1 MATEGARDDG
11 SCWRVTSCR
20 GGGCAA
26 SVLCGAVGCG
36 AVRQR
41 GSVAWPAARRHLVL
55 QSRND
60 AAMQQAQL
68 CQNGMHLF
76 SSRAL
81 LGVRAAGGATLVVL
95 LAGI

>member
-1 MATEGARDDG
+1 
-11 SCWRVTSCR
+11 
-20 GGGCAA
+20 
-26 SVLCGAVGCG
+26 
-36 AVRQR
+36 
-41 GSVAWPAARRHLVL
+41 VL

-60 AAMQQAQL
+60 AAMLQAQL

-81 LGVRAAGGATLVVL
+81 LGVQAAGGATLVVL